1 MSAAVSHPARSRPHR
16 RRTRARR
23 RALQALYQWQLTGQ
37 APGDI
42 ERQFL
47 EEYRL
52 GRMELDYF
60 SELLH
65 QIPARAAE
73 LDAAFDRYLDRPAST
88 LDPVEKAI
96 LRLGTY
102 ELVARM
108 EVPYRV
114 IIDEAVELAK
124 AFGAEQSHRYI
135 NGVLDRVGRDQPLR
149 AAELASR
156 RR

>member
-1 MSAAVSHPARSRPHR
+1 VSQRAQPRPHR

-23 RALQALYQWQLTGQ
+23 RVLQALYQWQLTGQ
-37 APGDI
+37 EPGDI

-47 EEYRL
+47 EGYRL

-65 QIPARAAE
+65 RIPERVAE

-102 ELVARM
+102 ELRERL

-114 IIDEAVELAK
+114 VIDEAVELAK

-156 RR
+156 R